1 MSSLAAIKTEN
12 DDFQVEYE
20 IISPINISSITDHN
34 KREILLALQDIDK
47 QIDLCDDEIAK
58 LSLEIERLTNH
69 ADGFDYVVA
78 VASGVVT
85 GLIDSILVGRRI
97 SKQQLNMLK
106 KKYRT

>member
-47 QIDLCDDEIAK
+47 QIDLCEDEIAK
-58 LSLEIERLTNH
+58 LKE
-69 ADGFDYVVA
+69 
-78 VASGVVT
+78 
-85 GLIDSILVGRRI
+85 
-97 SKQQLNMLK
+97 MLD
-106 KKYRT
+106 KYKELMQ